1 MSEAV
6 NVVINDGAATP
17 VAVTFKPELVSGG
30 NATFRDDRTG
40 VSTQMPR
47 ISSRTSLSTAARPTN
62 RVTYTVSLPVT
73 KVVDGVSVVDY
84 TLRADC
90 QFVLPDR
97 STRVDRENLFAFVLN
112 GMAAEPFKGTVVDVS
127 PIWG

>member
-6 NVVINDGAATP
+6 NVTINDGAATP

-47 ISSRTSLSTAARPTN
+47 IQSRTSLSTAARPTN
-62 RVTYTVSLPVT
+62 RVTFTVSLPVT
-73 KVVDGVSVVDY
+73 KTVDGVAVVDY
-84 TLRADC
+84 ILRADC

-97 STRVDRENLFAFVLN
+97 STKGDRDNLLAYVLN
-112 GMAAEPFKGTVVDVS
+112 GLAAEPFKGTVVDVS